1 MSIAG
6 SRRLILGGFLAEDEV
21 TKDKIILGKIPGWES
36 LTEEEKKAKLNE
48 ITDEEELTKYADH
61 DKVPMGKDQI
71 MLVDYP
77 KPINK
82 YQIVYESPH
91 SSIEPYYYFCLNNL
105 QNTLNFPII
114 DKITD
119 IFTASEH
126 SSFYGA
132 AAQRLGLAQDK
143 VSQYLAAIGAFI
155 RKDLFQLV
163 RDIRWLEERIKI
175 HEDARLYTDKG
186 ALKNESAEITLKG
199 IWTDMVDGVVQG
211 QRVAANVFQMAQQ
224 LQFTSL
230 PDFFFSVHPQKTDNV
245 DKLVDGI
252 DTTTPVK
259 SVLKRKLNDFVV
271 WKESNYTELKVRKN
285 FELRYLRQHYNIINM
300 YMQWVKPYMKHIAK
314 LRGDIS
320 KTDDAALISAF
331 EGSMIEIEILAQ
343 RLEEGNKSV
352 YTCIL
357 ETYEYRTQ
365 PSLSFTQEAGFHR
378 GPIHMGELKLT
389 LRAYTWNRKK
399 IDAYK
404 RMKQKEDF
412 ELFEQIDSSVK
423 AAMDAIR
430 DDMDRYLKEA
440 GEIVEPKKEKKEEVK
455 HESILSPF
463 TSVGKGF
470 TDFVGIF
477 APKSASESDIEK
489 KAREK
494 SEAKKAD
501 GSARANLWLEYKIFK
516 KAHLILTW

>member
-1 MSIAG
+1 MSITG
-6 SRRLILGGFLAEDEV
+6 SRRLILAGFAKE
-21 TKDKIILGKIPGWES
+21 DKIAQSFPNWAS
-36 LTEEEKKAKLNE
+36 LKEEEKKAKLNE
-48 ITDEEELTKYADH
+48 ITDEQKLSDLAEH
-61 DKVPMGKDQI
+61 DEVLMGKDQI
-71 MLVDYP
+71 VLVDYP

-163 RDIRWLEERIKI
+163 RDIRWLDERLKI
-175 HEDARLYTDKG
+175 HNEAREYDDKG
-186 ALKNESAEITLKG
+186 NLKNESAEITLKG

-211 QRVAANVFQMAQQ
+211 QRVSANVFQMAQQ

-230 PDFFFSVHPQKTDNV
+230 PDFFFSKHPQKTNEV
-245 DKLVDGI
+245 DKIVDNI
-252 DTTTPVK
+252 DTTATVK
-259 SVLKRKLNDFVV
+259 SVLKRKLQDFII
-271 WKESNYTELKVRKN
+271 WKESNYSELKVRKN
-285 FELRYLRQHYNIINM
+285 FELRYLRQHHNIINM

-343 RLEEGNKSV
+343 RLEEGNKDV

-378 GPIHMGELKLT
+378 GPIHMGELKFT
-389 LRAYTWNRKK
+389 LRAYAWNKKK
-399 IDAYK
+399 IEAYK
-404 RMKQKEDF
+404 WMKQKEDF

-430 DDMDRYLKEA
+430 DDLDKYLKEA
-440 GEIVEPKKEKKEEVK
+440 DGLGKEEKKEEK
-455 HESILSPF
+455 KKGPSESILSPF

-477 APKSASESDIEK
+477 APKAAKPSDAAEEARKDKEK
-489 KAREK
+489 DKAK
-494 SEAKKAD
+494 GAAKT
-501 GSARANLWLEYKIFK
+501 NLWLEYKIFK
-516 KAHLILTW
+516 KAHQILTW

>member
-1 MSIAG
+1 MSLEGSKRMIMAG
-6 SRRLILGGFLAEDEV
+6 FA
-21 TKDKIILGKIPGWES
+21 TDKFKEAFPSWKS
-36 LTEEEKKAKLNE
+36 LTEEEKRAKLNE
-48 ITDEEELTKYADH
+48 ITDESKLASYAVH
-61 DKVPMGKDQI
+61 DEIPIGKDQI

-77 KPINK
+77 KPISK

-91 SSIEPYYYFCLNNL
+91 SSIEPYYYHCLNNL
-105 QNTLNFPII
+105 QHTLNFPII
-114 DKITD
+114 EKITD

-132 AAQRLGLAQDK
+132 SAQRLGLAQDK
-143 VSQYLAAIGAFI
+143 VSQYMAAIGAFI

-163 RDIRWLEERIKI
+163 RDLRWLDERLEI
-175 HEDARLYTDKG
+175 HEKARNFNEKG
-186 ALKNESAEITLKG
+186 HLKDDSPEITLKG

-224 LQFTSL
+224 LQFTSM
-230 PDFFFSVHPQKTDNV
+230 PDFFFSIHPQKQEQIGQMV
-245 DKLVDGI
+245 DSI
-252 DTTTPVK
+252 DTTASVK
-259 SVLKRKLNDFVV
+259 SVLKRKFQDFVI
-271 WKESNYTELKVRKN
+271 WKESNYKELQVRKN

-314 LRGDIS
+314 LRGDIN
-320 KTDDAALISAF
+320 KTDDAGLISAF

-343 RLEEGNKSV
+343 RLEEGNNSI
-352 YTCIL
+352 YTCVL
-357 ETYEYRTQ
+357 ETYEYRTK

-389 LRAYTWNRKK
+389 LRSYAWSKDK
-399 IDAYK
+399 IEAYK

-423 AAMDAIR
+423 ATMEAIR
-430 DDMDRYLKEA
+430 EDLDKFLKQA
-440 GEIVEPKKEKKEEVK
+440 GELTETKKEEK
-455 HESILSPF
+455 PKGKKQSILDPF

-470 TDFVGIF
+470 TDFVGVF
-477 APKSASESDIEK
+477 APKAMAPSEK
-489 KAREK
+489 
-494 SEAKKAD
+494 AKKEKEEKETGKAK
-501 GSARANLWLEYKIFK
+501 GAAKTSLWLEYKIFK